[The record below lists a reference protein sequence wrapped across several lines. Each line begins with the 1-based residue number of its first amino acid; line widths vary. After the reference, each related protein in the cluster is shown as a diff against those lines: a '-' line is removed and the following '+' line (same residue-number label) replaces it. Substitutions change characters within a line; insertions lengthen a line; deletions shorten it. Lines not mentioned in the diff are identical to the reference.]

1 MATKKDWILATRP
14 WSFPASTM
22 PALVA
27 VSYVFLKYSD
37 NLSAVNWW
45 LVIPIFLGVLL
56 FHSAGNLISDYFDY
70 KHGVDTP
77 NNIGNT
83 NMMIING
90 VFQPKT
96 ILRYGIVF
104 LILSSLIGIILT
116 IVSGWEL
123 LVIGGLGFLL
133 TVFYYKLKFSA
144 LGDLDIFVVFGLLI
158 SLGTSFVLTK
168 ELDYLVML
176 VSAPTGLLITGILHA
191 NNTRDIEN
199 DTRANISTQASVL
212 GHKRSVMYYIFLIV
226 MPYLLVSGFVEFDLL
241 AWPAYFAYISLALG
255 FKNIRRMLN
264 AKCPEDISDLDGD
277 TAKLVMIFS
286 LILAIANFV
295 SPFVVR

>member
-1 MATKKDWILATRP
+1 MATKKEWFLATRP

-27 VSYVFLKYSD
+27 TSYVFLQNSD

-45 LVIPIFLGVLL
+45 LVVPIFLGVVL

-90 VFQPKT
+90 IFEPKT
-96 ILRYGIVF
+96 IFRYGFTLLVLASI
-104 LILSSLIGIILT
+104 IGIVLT
-116 IVSGWEL
+116 CIVGWKL

-133 TVFYYKLKFSA
+133 TLFYYKLKFNA
-144 LGDLDIFVVFGLLI
+144 LGDLDIFIVFGVLI
-158 SLGTSFVLTK
+158 ALGTSFVLTGV
-168 ELDYLVML
+168 LDYSVLL

-191 NNTRDIEN
+191 NNTRDIVN
-199 DTRANISTQASVL
+199 DTSANIATQASVL
-212 GHKRSVMYYIFLIV
+212 GVKMSRIYYV
-226 MPYLLVSGFVEFDLL
+226 LLVGGAYVMVAVL
-241 AWPAYFAYISLALG
+241 AAVGVLSWISLAVALSLPIAIG
-255 FKNIRRMLN
+255 NIKRM
-264 AKCPEDISDLDGD
+264 AAHKQPTDISDLDGN

-286 LILAIANFV
+286 LLLSVANFITALV
-295 SPFVVR
+295 L

>member
-1 MATKKDWILATRP
+1 MATKKDWFLATRP

-27 VSYVFLKYSD
+27 VSYVFLTNSD

-45 LVIPIFLGVLL
+45 LVIPIFLGVVF

-90 VFQPKT
+90 VFSPKT
-96 ILRYGIVF
+96 ILSYGLVLLVVASI
-104 LILSSLIGIILT
+104 IGIILT
-116 IVSGWEL
+116 LVAGWQL
-123 LVIGGLGFLL
+123 LAIGGLGFLL
-133 TVFYYKLKFSA
+133 TVFYYKLKFNA
-144 LGDLDIFVVFGLLI
+144 LGDLDIFIVFGVLI
-158 SLGTSFVLTK
+158 ALGTSFVLTGV
-168 ELDYLVML
+168 LDYSVLL
-176 VSAPTGLLITGILHA
+176 ISAPTGFLITGILHA

-199 DTRANISTQASVL
+199 DTSANISTQASVL
-212 GHKRSVMYYIFLIV
+212 GVKMSQIYYT
-226 MPYLLVSGFVEFDLL
+226 LLVGGAYIMVAIL
-241 AWPAYFAYISLALG
+241 AAVGVLSWISLAVVLSLPIAIG
-255 FKNIRRMLN
+255 NIKRM
-264 AKCPEDISDLDGD
+264 AAHKQPTDIADLDGN

-286 LILAIANFV
+286 LLLSIANFITALI
-295 SPFVVR
+295 

>member
-1 MATKKDWILATRP
+1 MATKKEWFLATRP

-27 VSYVFLKYSD
+27 TSYVFLKNSD

-45 LVIPIFLGVLL
+45 LVVPIFLGVVL

-90 VFQPKT
+90 IFEPKT
-96 ILRYGIVF
+96 IFRYGFTLLVLASI
-104 LILSSLIGIILT
+104 IGIVLT
-116 IVSGWEL
+116 CVAGWQL

-133 TVFYYKLKFSA
+133 TLFYYKLKFNA
-144 LGDLDIFVVFGLLI
+144 LGDLDIFIVFGVLI
-158 SLGTSFVLTK
+158 ALGTSFVLTGV
-168 ELDYLVML
+168 LDYSVLL

-191 NNTRDIEN
+191 NNTRDIVN
-199 DTRANISTQASVL
+199 DTSANIATQASVL
-212 GHKRSVMYYIFLIV
+212 GVKMSRIYYVLLLGGAYVMV
-226 MPYLLVSGFVEFDLL
+226 AVL
-241 AWPAYFAYISLALG
+241 AAVGVLSWISLAVALSLPIAIG
-255 FKNIRRMLN
+255 NIKRM
-264 AKCPEDISDLDGD
+264 AAHKQPTDISDLDGN

-286 LILAIANFV
+286 LLLSVANFITALV
-295 SPFVVR
+295 L

>member
-1 MATKKDWILATRP
+1 MATKKEWFLATRP

-27 VSYVFLKYSD
+27 TSYVFLQNSS

-45 LVIPIFLGVLL
+45 LVIPIFLGVVL

-90 VFQPKT
+90 VFEPKT
-96 ILRYGIVF
+96 IFRYGFTLLVMA
-104 LILSSLIGIILT
+104 SAIGIVLT
-116 IVSGWEL
+116 CVVGWQL

-133 TVFYYKLKFSA
+133 TLFYYKLKFNA
-144 LGDLDIFVVFGLLI
+144 LGDLDIFIVFGVLVA
-158 SLGTSFVLTK
+158 LGTSFVLTG
-168 ELDYLVML
+168 ELDYSVLL

-199 DTRANISTQASVL
+199 DTSANISTQASVL
-212 GHKRSVMYYIFLIV
+212 GTKNSRIYYT
-226 MPYLLVSGFVEFDLL
+226 LLVGGAYVMVAVL
-241 AWPAYFAYISLALG
+241 AAVGVVSWMALAIVLSLPIAIG
-255 FKNIRRMLN
+255 NIKRMTTH
-264 AKCPEDISDLDGD
+264 KQPTDIADLDGN

-286 LILAIANFV
+286 LLLSIANFITAL
-295 SPFVVR
+295 FL

>member
-27 VSYVFLKYSD
+27 VSYVFLKCSD

-212 GHKRSVMYYIFLIV
+212 GYKASVKYYLFL
-226 MPYLLVSGFVEFDLL
+226 MFAPYLMVVG
-241 AWPAYFAYISLALG
+241 LALFG
-255 FKNIRRMLN
+255 LLSWFSLIACVSMPLAIKNAKRMLN
-264 AKCPEDISDLDGD
+264 CKKSEDIADLDGD

-286 LILAIANFV
+286 ILLALANFIT
-295 SPFVVR
+295 PLFI

>member
-1 MATKKDWILATRP
+1 MATKKEWFLATRP

-27 VSYVFLKYSD
+27 TSYVFLKNSD

-45 LVIPIFLGVLL
+45 LVVPIFLGVVL

-90 VFQPKT
+90 IFEPKT
-96 ILRYGIVF
+96 IFRYGFTLLVLASI
-104 LILSSLIGIILT
+104 IGIVLT
-116 IVSGWEL
+116 CVTGWQL

-133 TVFYYKLKFSA
+133 TMFYYKLKFNA
-144 LGDLDIFVVFGLLI
+144 LGDLDIFIVFGVLI
-158 SLGTSFVLTK
+158 ALGTSFVLTGV
-168 ELDYLVML
+168 LDYSVLL

-199 DTRANISTQASVL
+199 DTSANIATQASVL
-212 GHKRSVMYYIFLIV
+212 GVKMSRIYYV
-226 MPYLLVSGFVEFDLL
+226 LLVGGAYVMVAVL
-241 AWPAYFAYISLALG
+241 AAVGKLSWIALAVVLSLPIAIG
-255 FKNIRRMLN
+255 NIKRM
-264 AKCPEDISDLDGD
+264 AAHKQPTDISDLDGN

-286 LILAIANFV
+286 LLLSVANFINALV
-295 SPFVVR
+295 L